1 MTIAV
6 RLKGLVRQTA
16 ADIKECANAC
26 DTYSKK
32 RTLVKVFK
40 SSVWDLKLSEYV
52 QRFIGLKAEF
62 NSALSI
68 HTGMA
73 VDRANDKLDTIMSK
87 YACLRIFE
95 QKTH

>member
-1 MTIAV
+1 MTVTV
-6 RLKGLVRQTA
+6 RLEGLVRQIA

-52 QRFIGLKAEF
+52 QRFIVRKADF
-62 NSALSI
+62 NLALSS

-73 VDRANDKLDTIMSK
+73 VDLANNKLDTIMSK
-87 YACLRIFE
+87 YACFGILRQE
-95 QKTH
+95 NH